1 MTTLSLEIPLPSS
14 FRPSGVLHYYGRDKI
29 GTSEKAWDD
38 GFEKSFWV
46 CNAPAHVLV
55 RFRGLTADVK
65 AVIDAKVDLD
75 YLNREILEVV
85 SRILGLAQPIS
96 EFESLA
102 KADPVLSEM
111 IAKTK
116 GLRVPQT
123 VSPWEALISSVI
135 GQQVS
140 VAAATSIRSRFI
152 GGLGSAH
159 SSGMFCFPSAT
170 CVADL
175 GAERLLEFGIS
186 TAKSNTIFSLA
197 EKVKLGQLSL
207 ERPVFTEKQSAE
219 FSRELISFKGVG
231 PWTVNYTFL
240 RGYAFLDGSLHGDAV
255 IRKQVAKLM
264 GKAQIPICDVQDWL
278 MKYRPWRGLLAA
290 HLWALA

>member
-1 MTTLSLEIPLPSS
+1 
-14 FRPSGVLHYYGRDKI
+14 
-29 GTSEKAWDD
+29 
-38 GFEKSFWV
+38 
-46 CNAPAHVLV
+46 
-55 RFRGLTADVK
+55 
-65 AVIDAKVDLD
+65 
-75 YLNREILEVV
+75 
-85 SRILGLAQPIS
+85 
-96 EFESLA
+96 
-102 KADPVLSEM
+102 
-111 IAKTK
+111 
-116 GLRVPQT
+116 
-123 VSPWEALISSVI
+123 
-135 GQQVS
+135 
-140 VAAATSIRSRFI
+140 
-152 GGLGSAH
+152 
-159 SSGMFCFPSAT
+159 MFCFPSAA

-255 IRKQVAKLM
+255 IRKQVAKLL